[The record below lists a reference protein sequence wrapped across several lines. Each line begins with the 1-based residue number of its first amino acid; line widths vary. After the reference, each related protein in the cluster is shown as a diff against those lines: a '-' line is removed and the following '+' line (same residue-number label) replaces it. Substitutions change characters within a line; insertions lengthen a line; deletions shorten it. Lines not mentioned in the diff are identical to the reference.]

1 MNLQFVP
8 TLVYNIDPNRL
19 DRHLSGAWPH
29 APAPNMKLLFRPNPP
44 DRLCFRLSDD
54 GMIPNNRNCPLLLY
68 RQALTL
74 PAHDPAGLFETLFA
88 SNRWSGSWRDG
99 IYAFHHY
106 HSTSHEVLGVYS
118 GSATVLFGGE
128 HGVTQEIQRGDVV
141 VIPAGVG
148 HKNLGSSEDFGVV
161 GAYPEGRRWDLCYG
175 RPGERPRADDNIAQV
190 PVPELDPVYGV
201 EVPLW
206 QEWKSEDNP

>member
-1 MNLQFVP
+1 
-8 TLVYNIDPNRL
+8 
-19 DRHLSGAWPH
+19 
-29 APAPNMKLLFRPNPP
+29 MKQLLRPNPL
-44 DRLCFRLSDD
+44 DQLSFRLSDD
-54 GMIPNNRNCPLLLY
+54 GMIPNNRKCPLLLY

-74 PAHDPAGLFETLFA
+74 PAHDPAGHFETLFA

-141 VIPAGVG
+141 VIPAGIG

-161 GAYPEGRRWDLCYG
+161 GAYPAGRHWDLCYG
-175 RPGERPRADDNIAQV
+175 RPGERPRADGNIAQV
-190 PVPELDPVYGV
+190 PVPELDPVYGLDG
-201 EVPLW
+201 PLR
-206 QEWKSEDNP
+206 QEWKGEGNP

>member
-1 MNLQFVP
+1 
-8 TLVYNIDPNRL
+8 
-19 DRHLSGAWPH
+19 
-29 APAPNMKLLFRPNPP
+29 MKQPFRPNPP
-44 DRLCFRLSDD
+44 DKLCLRLSDD
-54 GMIPNNRNCPLLLY
+54 GMIPNNQKRPLLLY

-74 PAHDPAGLFETLFA
+74 PAHDPAVLFETLFA

-161 GAYPEGRRWDLCYG
+161 GAYPDGRHWDLRYG
-175 RPGERPRADDNIAQV
+175 RPSERPRADDNIAQV
-190 PVPELDPVYGV
+190 LVPELDPVYGV
-201 EVPLW
+201 EGPLR
-206 QEWKSEDNP
+206 QEWK

>member
-1 MNLQFVP
+1 
-8 TLVYNIDPNRL
+8 
-19 DRHLSGAWPH
+19 
-29 APAPNMKLLFRPNPP
+29 MKQPFRPNPP
-44 DRLCFRLSDD
+44 DKLCLRLSDD
-54 GMIPNNRNCPLLLY
+54 GMIPNNQKCPLLLY

-74 PAHDPAGLFETLFA
+74 PAHDPAVLFETLFA

-118 GSATVLFGGE
+118 GSVTVLFGGE

-161 GAYPEGRRWDLCYG
+161 GAYPDGRHWDLRYG
-175 RPGERPRADDNIAQV
+175 RPSERPRADDNIAQV

-201 EVPLW
+201 EGPLR
-206 QEWKSEDNP
+206 QEWKCGGKT